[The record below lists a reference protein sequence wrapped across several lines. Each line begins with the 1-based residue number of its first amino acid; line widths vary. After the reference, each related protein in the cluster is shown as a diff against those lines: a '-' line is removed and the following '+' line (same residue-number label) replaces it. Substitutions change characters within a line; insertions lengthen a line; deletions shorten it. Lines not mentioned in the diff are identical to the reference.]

1 MFPNCGCDDM
11 AVKEIFKEL
20 DLKKS
25 MSNNSMKLMGV
36 AKPFQKKIKPPPK
49 KVNQW

>member
-1 MFPNCGCDDM
+1 M
-11 AVKEIFKEL
+11 VIEEIFKEL
-20 DLKKS
+20 DLKEAI
-25 MSNNSMKLMGV
+25 NNSSMKLMGV